1 MVFTSQQSLKKSSGN
16 SSSGGDD
23 SKKRKSMM
31 NRRGASSSNKF
42 EKSGSGYRGHGGRG
56 GSRKIDD
63 YSGFVMDERRS
74 GGGRGGGGKENVV
87 DKRFYDGEKDILC
100 LCFGIMY
107 ILLDGYTSPVVI
119 LLLFF
124 NTCIG
129 FKDDFD
135 MSDLK

>member
-1 MVFTSQQSLKKSSGN
+1 MVFTSQQGFKKSSGN

-31 NRRGASSSNKF
+31 NRGASSSKF
-42 EKSGSGYRGHGGRG
+42 DKKSGSGYRGHSGRG

-63 YSGFVMDERRS
+63 YSGFDMDERRRPG

-100 LCFGIMY
+100 FGLWYYVYNVIRIY
-107 ILLDGYTSPVVI
+107 SPVVI
-119 LLLFF
+119 LLLFCY
-124 NTCIG
+124 TI
-129 FKDDFD
+129 
-135 MSDLK
+135 LV

>member
-1 MVFTSQQSLKKSSGN
+1 MVFTSQQSFKKSSGN

-31 NRRGASSSNKF
+31 NRGASSKF
-42 EKSGSGYRGHGGRG
+42 DKKSGTGYRGHGGRG

-63 YSGFVMDERRS
+63 YSAFDMNERRPG

-107 ILLDGYTSPVVI
+107 
-119 LLLFF
+119 
-124 NTCIG
+124 
-129 FKDDFD
+129 K
-135 MSDLK
+135 M